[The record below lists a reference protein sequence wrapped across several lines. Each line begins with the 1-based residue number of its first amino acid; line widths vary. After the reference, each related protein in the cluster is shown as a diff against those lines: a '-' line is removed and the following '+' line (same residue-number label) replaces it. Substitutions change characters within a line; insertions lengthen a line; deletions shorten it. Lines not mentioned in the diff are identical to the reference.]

1 MNDLLKRGWVAFPQD
16 SAVLDWIAAAG
27 PAAQRVAS
35 DPGNE
40 HWFRHGRTWFAGV
53 NALPNDTAGS
63 VPDGPAFTG
72 AARSFLASYM
82 GTHPIAF
89 DNGQVSVCY
98 PGYPQA
104 QYGESDAAVRFRRD
118 RDAAHVDGLIGEGEP
133 KRRFLREPH
142 AFVLGIPLCNV
153 DAEMSPLVVWEGS
166 HEVMRAAF
174 LRVLSSND
182 PKHWP
187 SVDLTDAYTA
197 ARREVFSSC
206 VRVEVCTTLGQCYV
220 LHRLALHGV
229 APWGRSNAKERPV
242 IYFRPLLDNLESWL
256 GRP

>member
-1 MNDLLKRGWVAFPQD
+1 VNDFLKRGWLAFPRD

-27 PAAQRVAS
+27 PAAQRVTS

-53 NALPNDTAGS
+53 NALPNNSTGA
-63 VPDGPAFTG
+63 VPDGPAFKG
-72 AARSFLASYM
+72 AAIDFLTRHTETAA
-82 GTHPIAF
+82 IAF
-89 DNGQVSVCY
+89 DRGQVSVCY
-98 PGYPQA
+98 PGYPKA
-104 QYGESDAAVRFRRD
+104 QHGETDAAVRFRRN

-153 DAEMSPLVVWEGS
+153 DAETSPLVVWEGS
-166 HEVMRAAF
+166 HEIMRSAF
-174 LRVLSSND
+174 LRVLSAHD
-182 PKHWP
+182 PKDWP

-197 ARREVFSSC
+197 ARRDVFSSC

-242 IYFRPLLDNLESWL
+242 IYFRPLLDTLEPWL
-256 GRP
+256 ARP